1 MGDEAGE
8 RVAGRGETLEAEK
21 VGGPQLRGD
30 SQILC

>member
-1 MGDEAGE
+1 MGDEG
-8 RVAGRGETLEAEK
+8 GRGVWVGGETLEAEK